1 MSDFN
6 FWDRSNVIK
15 EDYRSRVRQGVSGVP
30 FQKLKVSEIKEFFDL
45 ALKKLDAGIAKSF
58 DKDRG
63 GYSTYFSYKMTKH
76 DSSVDA
82 AGKHHIRANQFEQV
96 RLPLFLEGFVHALR
110 TEHQK
115 ARMIYKAVRQSAL
128 WDKKL
133 KMYKV
138 NESLE
143 KESFEIGRAKAFTPG
158 WLENE
163 SVWLHMEYK
172 YLLELLKNE
181 LFEEFY
187 EDFFRVLLPFQ
198 DPKIYGRSILENSSF
213 IVSSAHPDASLHGGG
228 FVARLSGST
237 AEFIHLW
244 LLMNS
249 GPDPF
254 FLDNSG
260 KLALR
265 LRPALSSKL
274 FTTKA
279 VSGTYVDASSVR
291 RRVDLKERTYSFLFL
306 NKTLVTYFNPKK
318 KNTFGKDGVAPS
330 RITLF
335 AENKILAQIEDNVI
349 KAPMAEWIRQG
360 KVDRIDV
367 LLDRVKS

>member
-1 MSDFN
+1 M
-6 FWDRSNVIK
+6 
-15 EDYRSRVRQGVSGVP
+15 
-30 FQKLKVSEIKEFFDL
+30 KEFFDL

-58 DKDRG
+58 DKNRG
-63 GYSTYFSYKMTKH
+63 GYSTYFSYKMTKY
-76 DSSVDA
+76 DSSADA
-82 AGKHHIRANQFEQV
+82 AGKHHIKALEFQQV

-110 TEHQK
+110 TEHPK
-115 ARMIYKAVRQSAL
+115 AQMIYKAVRRSAL

-172 YLLELLKNE
+172 YLLELLKNG
-181 LFEEFY
+181 LFKEFY
-187 EDFFRVLLPFQ
+187 EDFFQALIPFQ

-213 IVSSAHPDASLHGGG
+213 IVSSAHPDASLHGTG

-249 GPDPF
+249 GPAPF

-279 VSGTYVDASSVR
+279 VSAR
-291 RRVDLKERTYSFLFL
+291 KRVDLKEKTYSFLFL
-306 NKTLVTYFNPKK
+306 NKALVTYSNPKM
-318 KNTFGKDGVAPS
+318 KNTFGPGGVTPS

-335 AENKILAQIEDNVI
+335 AGNKTLARIEGGLI
-349 KAPMAEWIRQG
+349 KAPMAEWVREG

-367 LLDRVKS
+367 LLK